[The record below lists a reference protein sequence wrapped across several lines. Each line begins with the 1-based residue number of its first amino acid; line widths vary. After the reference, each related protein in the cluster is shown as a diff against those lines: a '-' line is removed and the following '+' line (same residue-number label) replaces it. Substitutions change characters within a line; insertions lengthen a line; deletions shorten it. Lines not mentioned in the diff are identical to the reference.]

1 MTTRARAV
9 ALCLPVTVLLAA
21 CGTTQPAETSST
33 PRAASAT
40 SGGSGGTT
48 GNDTNEPSQQ
58 AVGPITVKD
67 DLGRTVTLD
76 QPATRVVVLEWQQVE
91 DVVSLGVQ
99 PVGVAD
105 VEGYNTWDSA
115 APLPKGTT
123 DVGKRGEPSSDAVF
137 STNPDL
143 VIVEASRGDA
153 IIRQLTG
160 HGVPVFVSKGAD
172 AKDPVGTMKR
182 TFSTIAEMLGKT
194 DRAKKVLAHFDATVA
209 DARTK
214 VDRADP
220 ATRKFAYFDAY
231 LDGSNVSIRMF
242 GKGSLVSGLA
252 KEIGLQNV
260 WKGKVDPAYG
270 LGQTDIEG
278 LTAVGDA
285 NVFFTGT
292 QARPFRK
299 ALDKN
304 AVWRNLAFV
313 KQDRLHAFPDGIW
326 TFGGPKSSE
335 QIVRAF
341 ADAVAS

>member
-1 MTTRARAV
+1 MTTRLRAAV
-9 ALCLPVTVLLAA
+9 LCLPAALLLAA

-33 PRAASAT
+33 PKAGAGTDTSTGGGAKVDGSAQ
-40 SGGSGGTT
+40 GA
-48 GNDTNEPSQQ
+48 D
-58 AVGPITVKD
+58 PITVKD

-76 QPATRVVVLEWQQVE
+76 EPATRVVVLEWQQVE
-91 DVVSLGVQ
+91 DVLTLGVK

-105 VEGYNTWDSA
+105 VKGYNTWDTA
-115 APLPKGTT
+115 APLPQDTL
-123 DVGKRGEPSSDAVF
+123 DVGKRGEPSTDAVF

-160 HGVPVFVSKGAD
+160 HGVPVFVSKGAN
-172 AKDPVGTMKR
+172 AKDPVGTMKQ
-182 TFSTIAEMLGKT
+182 TFTTIATLLGKT
-194 DRAKKVLAHFDATVA
+194 DRAQQVLADFDETVA
-209 DARTK
+209 DARKTINQ
-214 VDRADP
+214 ADP
-220 ATRKFAYFDAY
+220 ATREFAYFDAY

-252 KEIGLQNV
+252 KEIGLRNV

-270 LGQTDIEG
+270 LGQTDVEG

-285 NVFFTGT
+285 HVFFTGT
-292 QARPFRK
+292 ESRPFRK
-299 ALDKN
+299 ALGEN
-304 AVWRNLAFV
+304 AVWRNLPFV

-341 ADAVAS
+341 ADAIASS